1 MPQSK
6 QPLFDYLLVPPFD
19 FDGEG
24 SPNRS
29 KAKLS
34 FNCYVHGQAP
44 GSGNPPL
51 PKSGKQC
58 PGAGGEEDCHPS
70 SLLALTSCVSCGTRI
85 PEEGRAR
92 LSTLAE
98 WRERFEALSPEDKD
112 KYNVLAGGP
121 KGLVSPSR
129 WSSVGG

>member
-19 FDGEG
+19 FVGEG

-29 KAKLS
+29 QAKLN
-34 FNCYVHGQAP
+34 FNCYVHRQAP

-58 PGAGGEEDCHPS
+58 PGAGGEEGCHPS
-70 SLLALTSCVSCGTRI
+70 SLHEYS
-85 PEEGRAR
+85 
-92 LSTLAE
+92 
-98 WRERFEALSPEDKD
+98 
-112 KYNVLAGGP
+112 VL
-121 KGLVSPSR
+121 KKCCRRNFDTVKF
-129 WSSVGG
+129 WTW